1 MTREEH
7 LQSCKICKNQKYDPN
22 QGIICGLT
30 NSIATF
36 QDQCEFLE
44 EDSFLKEK
52 KVKEDAQKELTQKTV
67 GKGVRLANH
76 ILDFL
81 FIMALNIVFLVFL
94 GFIAAVVGESM
105 LEFLTNSGS
114 LIFYMIGFMISIFYY
129 TTLEALTGRTM
140 AKFITRTKVVA
151 ENGEKATF
159 DAIVLRSLCRFIP
172 FDAFSFLNDDARGW
186 HDTMSKTRVISV
198 K

>member
-44 EDSFLKEK
+44 EDSYLKEK
-52 KVKEDAQKELTQKTV
+52 KVKEDAQKELAQKTV
-67 GKGVRLANH
+67 GKGVRLANY

-81 FIMALNIVFLVFL
+81 FIIVLNILFYMLIAVIILV
-94 GFIAAVVGESM
+94 
-105 LEFLTNSGS
+105 TNSSVENFMGS
-114 LIFYMIGFMISIFYY
+114 ISDFILYLISFLISFIYY
-129 TTLEALTGRTM
+129 TALEGFSGRTM

-151 ENGEKATF
+151 ENGEKVTF
-159 DAIVLRSLCRFIP
+159 NAIVLRSLCRFIP

>member
-30 NSIATF
+30 NSIAAF
-36 QDQCEFLE
+36 KDQCEFLE
-44 EDSFLKEK
+44 EDSYLKEK
-52 KVKEDAQKELTQKTV
+52 KDKEDKQRELTQKTV
-67 GKGVRLANH
+67 GTGTRLANH

-81 FIMALNIVFLVFL
+81 FIMVLNIVFLVFL
-94 GFIAAVVGESM
+94 GFISAVVGESM
-105 LEFLTNSGS
+105 LDFITNSGA
-114 LIFYMIGFMISIFYY
+114 LIFYMIGFMISMFYY
-129 TTLEALTGRTM
+129 VTLETLTGRTM
-140 AKFITRTKVVA
+140 AKLITRTKVVA
-151 ENGEKATF
+151 ENGEKASF

-172 FDAFSFLNDDARGW
+172 FDAFSFLNSETRGW
-186 HDTMSKTRVISV
+186 HDTLSKTRVISV